1 VERRLTARQPPHDHH
16 QRERLLVVAQL
27 PPPLH
32 GAAAAN
38 KAVVQSTVI
47 NGHFHIDV
55 VPIDVARQLTELRTF
70 SAIKLLRSIAI
81 VAKVVGHLLRRRYAV
96 AYLTMAPTGYAFY
109 RDSCCVLAFRLLR
122 VPHVLHF
129 HGRGMRKFENSSW
142 AAAYCRFILKR
153 ASIVHLSP
161 LLFPDIQPFVR
172 HAQVSY
178 VANGVE
184 EPAVTRRESARP
196 PSILFMGSMLESKG
210 PLVLLEALRRMK
222 LRGIAFRARFAGSWR
237 GGLQAGVFASKVAEF
252 DLENEVEHLG
262 VIQGERK
269 SEVLSSSDIFAFPT
283 NYENEAFPLVVLE
296 AMATGLVPVTS
307 DIAALPAI
315 VGDCGLL
322 VPPEDAEA
330 LAGALAGLI
339 AAPETLKSLKARA
352 RKKYLGA
359 YTMAHFENALLA
371 VLVAAAAGET
381 APAKEVPA

>member
-1 VERRLTARQPPHDHH
+1 MQNHPGKG
-16 QRERLLVVAQL
+16 RLLVVAQL

-32 GAAAAN
+32 GASAAN
-38 KAVVQSTVI
+38 QAVVESRLI
-47 NGHFHIDV
+47 GDRFEISV
-55 VPIDVARQLTELRTF
+55 VPIDVARELAELRSF
-70 SAIKLLRSIAI
+70 SAIKLLRSFAI

-109 RDSCCVLAFRLLR
+109 RDSACVLAFRLLR

-142 AAAYCRFILKR
+142 ASAYCRFILKH

-161 LLFPDIQPFVR
+161 LLFPDIQPFVSR
-172 HAQVSY
+172 SQVSF

-184 EPAVTRRESARP
+184 EPAVVRRDNAGP

-222 LRGIAFRARFAGSWR
+222 QRGIAFRARFAGPWR
-237 GGLQAGVFASKVAEF
+237 GALQAGLFASKVAEF
-252 DLENEVEHLG
+252 DLVNEVEHLG
-262 VIQGERK
+262 VIHGQRK
-269 SEVLSSSDIFAFPT
+269 SEILSTSDIFAFPT

-296 AMATGLVPVTS
+296 AMAAGLVPVTS
-307 DIAALPAI
+307 NIAALPAI

-322 VPPEDAEA
+322 VPPENAEA
-330 LAGALAGLI
+330 LANALAGLI
-339 AAPETLKSLKARA
+339 AEPGTLKSLKARA